1 MKEFAA
7 LLDRFW
13 VTREENR
20 ELYYALKRAQPEYRQ
35 FVNERL
41 GWNLFVNEAV
51 VKLEKIPPKA
61 APWMGIASFQ
71 SPLDYCL
78 LCALLL
84 YLADLDDGAQFLLS
98 SLTESVKACL
108 SEVRP
113 VDWTR
118 FQDRRALV
126 RVLLYA
132 QETRLILVFDGASE
146 GFGANQSQEALY
158 ENTGLSRHFPTHF
171 GRDILR
177 CQSVEDFEALA
188 GEGADNRR
196 QRVRRAYQQLALCP
210 ALYRSPQDGGE
221 YDYVRNQRQ
230 TLERHLCEALGGE
243 LHVHKNGAFL
253 VLEDGDS
260 FGEVYPGRNP
270 RRAQIDVMLIL
281 CAQIRAKVGEEYPR
295 EADDTVRLAREQFRE
310 EFLACR
316 RQWAEGWGKEK
327 REQSPDSLCQE
338 LIAEMS
344 GWGLLK
350 EDEDNLILLPAAAK
364 WGGHYP
370 SDFHAKEMEVGNDDA
385 LENAQVGIS
394 ELLAL

>member
-1 MKEFAA
+1 MKEFRA

-13 VTREENR
+13 IMREENR
-20 ELYYALKRAQPEYRQ
+20 ELYYALKRSQPEYRQ

-41 GWNLFVNEAV
+41 GWNLFINESV

-61 APWMGIASFQ
+61 APWMGIPSFQ
-71 SPLDYCL
+71 SVLDYCL

-113 VDWTR
+113 VNWTR

-126 RVLLYA
+126 RVLRYA
-132 QETRLILVFDGASE
+132 QEMGLILVFDGASE

-177 CQSVEDFEALA
+177 CQSVGDFEALA
-188 GEGADNRR
+188 EEGTDNRR
-196 QRVRRAYQQLALCP
+196 QRVRRIYQQLALCP
-210 ALYRSPQDGGE
+210 ALYRSPEDGTE

-230 TLERHLCEALGGE
+230 TLERRLCEALGGE
-243 LHVHKNGAFL
+243 LHIHKNGAFL
-253 VLEDGDS
+253 VLEDSDS
-260 FGEVYPGRNP
+260 FGEVYPGRYP
-270 RRAQIDVMLIL
+270 RRAQTDIMLLL
-281 CAQIRAKVGEEYPR
+281 CAQIREKVGAEYSR
-295 EADDTVRLAREQFRE
+295 EADDTIRLTRTQFME
-310 EFLACR
+310 EFLSCR

-338 LIAEMS
+338 LITEMS
-344 GWGLLK
+344 GWALLK
-350 EDEDNLILLPAAAK
+350 EDGENLILLPAAAK
-364 WGGHYP
+364 WGGHYS
-370 SDFHAKEMEVGNDDA
+370 SDFHAKVTEEGNGGA
-385 LENAQVGIS
+385 VENSQIGLS
-394 ELLAL
+394 EFLAL